1 MKLSKL
7 YEMGTINEDGE
18 LIDQN
23 NERENRWI
31 NA

>member
-7 YEMGTINEDGE
+7 YELGIINEDGE

-23 NERENRWI
+23 NEREDRMD
-31 NA
+31 